1 MIPSSTCFGICSK
14 GGHSKFSEAFLLES
28 DLCKTWSKLNASWI
42 VMWQHLH
49 WAQGSQDLESE
60 DVWRGCFSWRSSLKP
75 QIWYTISA
83 SCPLSPTALCSA
95 FFDSAITER
104 YSKLLT
110 NSRTAKDTTKE
121 SSFFRTARQ
130 AAFRQLSWVLCCFF
144 WSSFSFWLWLKL
156 KLLVLSSWTRVLA
169 VADVAVVICVAC
181 IKSRTD
187 LVTLSNSD
195 WSEWAMAPF
204 GSGHWSSR
212 LACICKCRSIDI
224 WFDTSGRNAATGC
237 IFEASTIGELEHHLE
252 PSKSTKGF
260 TPSCERR
267 STCGE
272 ACVLSPVL
280 PDSEKNVPGLYLIW
294 RSNVLESLVV
304 YFFSVSSV
312 PANIIESRFNSITK
326 IW

>member
-1 MIPSSTCFGICSK
+1 MIPSSTCFGICS

-49 WAQGSQDLESE
+49 WAQGSQDLESA
-60 DVWRGCFSWRSSLKP
+60 DVWRGCFPWRSSLKP

-237 IFEASTIGELEHHLE
+237 IFWGINHWRTWTSSWAEQINKRFHTKLGETLHVW
-252 PSKSTKGF
+252 
-260 TPSCERR
+260 
-267 STCGE
+267 E

-280 PDSEKNVPGLYLIW
+280 PDSEKVHLGCILFEDLMFLRVLWFISFQSALCLQTSLNLY
-294 RSNVLESLVV
+294 
-304 YFFSVSSV
+304 
-312 PANIIESRFNSITK
+312 RFNSITK